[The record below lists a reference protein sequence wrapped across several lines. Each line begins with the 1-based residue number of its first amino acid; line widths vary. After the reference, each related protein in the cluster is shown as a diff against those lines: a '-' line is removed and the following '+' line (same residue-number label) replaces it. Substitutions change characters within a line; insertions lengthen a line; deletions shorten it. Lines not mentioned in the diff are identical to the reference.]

1 MAGILALEFLRRE
14 VSGMICVTLSD
25 DQRSELRQ
33 TARTAVGRVSER
45 SHFVLLSDQGHSPPA
60 IAKLLG
66 YTAATVRT
74 WLIAYQEHGL
84 AGLDDAPRRGRPP
97 LEKHLVAIAQAQTSQ
112 PPPNFGYLQ
121 ACWTIVFLAQHLW
134 QRFRVKVSTTTL
146 RRAVHAAGF
155 VWTRPKLALPHKPD
169 PYAAQKAARLQAAL
183 ADPQGTLLAQ
193 DECDCHLLP
202 VLRAMW
208 QRRGAQVRIPTPGQ
222 NAKRGVF
229 GALDL
234 RSGQWFYQ
242 LTEHKRS
249 VEFIA
254 FLTTLLTAYPL
265 GAIYVIVD
273 NASIHT
279 SKAVKAWLEAQPRL
293 QLIYLPTYSG
303 HPLNPVE
310 KVGWDLKDCIAA
322 NHGFKTVAELDKA
335 IRKYFTNMTAQA
347 ILALANCETV
357 RRAQAA
363 AAKM

>member
-1 MAGILALEFLRRE
+1 M
-14 VSGMICVTLSD
+14 
-25 DQRSELRQ
+25 
-33 TARTAVGRVSER
+33 
-45 SHFVLLSDQGHSPPA
+45 
-60 IAKLLG
+60 
-66 YTAATVRT
+66 
-74 WLIAYQEHGL
+74 
-84 AGLDDAPRRGRPP
+84 
-97 LEKHLVAIAQAQTSQ
+97 AQAQTSQ

-121 ACWTIVFLAQHLW
+121 ACWTIVFLAQQLW
-134 QRFRVKVSTTTL
+134 QRFRGKVSPTTL
-146 RRAVHAAGF
+146 RRAVQAAGL

-169 PYAAQKAARLQAAL
+169 PGAAQKAARLQAAL
-183 ADPQGTLLAQ
+183 ADPHGTLLAQ

-208 QRRGAQVRIPTPGQ
+208 QRRGEQVRIPTPGQ

-254 FLTTLLTAYPL
+254 FLTTLLTAYPR
-265 GAIYVIVD
+265 GTIYVIVD

-279 SKAVKAWLEAQPRL
+279 SKAVKAWLAAQPRL

-303 HPLNPVE
+303 HQLNPVE
-310 KVGWDLKDCIAA
+310 KVWWDLKDCIAA
-322 NHGFKTVAELDKA
+322 NHGFKTLAELDQA
-335 IRKYFTNMTAQA
+335 IRKYFANMTAQA
-347 ILALANCETV
+347 VLALANCETM

-363 AAKM
+363 TAKM

>member
-1 MAGILALEFLRRE
+1 
-14 VSGMICVTLSD
+14 MIRITLSAE
-25 DQRSELRQ
+25 QRSELRQ
-33 TARTAVGRVSER
+33 TARSAMGRVSER
-45 SHFVLLSDQGHSPPA
+45 IHFVLLCDQGHAPPE
-60 IAKLLG
+60 IATLLG
-66 YTAATVRT
+66 YDAATVRT
-74 WLIAYQEHGL
+74 WLTAYQEHGL
-84 AGLDDAPRRGRPP
+84 GGLDDAPRSGRPP

-134 QRFRVKVSTTTL
+134 QRFRVKVSKTTL

-155 VWTRPKLALPHKPD
+155 VWSRPKLALPHKPD
-169 PYAAQKAARLQAAL
+169 PCAAQKAAQLQAAL
-183 ADPQGTLLAQ
+183 ADPQGTVLAQ

-208 QRRGAQVRIPTPGQ
+208 QRRGEQVRIPTPGQ

-234 RSGQWFYQ
+234 RTGRWFYQ

-254 FLTTLLTAYPL
+254 FLTTLLTAYSQ
-265 GAIYVIVD
+265 GVIYVIVD

-303 HPLNPVE
+303 HQLNPVE
-310 KVGWDLKDCIAA
+310 KVWWDLKDCIAA
-322 NHGFKTVAELDKA
+322 NHGFKTLAELDQA
-335 IRKYFTNMTAQA
+335 IRKYFTNMTAKA
-347 ILALANCETV
+347 ILALVQCETV
-357 RRAQAA
+357 RLAQAA
-363 AAKM
+363 TA

>member
-1 MAGILALEFLRRE
+1 MLR
-14 VSGMICVTLSD
+14 ITLSD
-25 DQRSELRQ
+25 DQRRELQ
-33 TARTAVGRVSER
+33 HTARTAVGRVSER
-45 SHFVLLSDQGHSPPA
+45 SHFVLLSTQGHSPPA
-60 IAKLLG
+60 IAELLG
-66 YTAATVRT
+66 YDAATVRT
-74 WLIAYQEHGL
+74 WLAAYQEHGL
-84 AGLDDAPRRGRPP
+84 AGLDDAPRSGRPP
-97 LEKHLVAIAQAQTSQ
+97 LEPHLVAMAQAQTSQ
-112 PPPNFGYLQ
+112 PPPNFSYLQ

-134 QRFRVKVSTTTL
+134 QRFRVKVSPTTL
-146 RRAVHAAGF
+146 RRAVQAAGF

-169 PYAAQKAARLQAAL
+169 PGAAQKAARLQAAL
-183 ADPQGTLLAQ
+183 ADPHGTLLAQ

-208 QRRGAQVRIPTPGQ
+208 QRRGEQVRIPTPGQ

-254 FLTTLLTAYPL
+254 FLTTLLTAYPR
-265 GAIYVIVD
+265 GTIYVIVD

-279 SKAVKAWLEAQPRL
+279 SKAVKAWLAAQPRL

-303 HPLNPVE
+303 HQLNPVE
-310 KVGWDLKDCIAA
+310 KVWWDLKDCIAA
-322 NHGFKTVAELDKA
+322 NHGFKTLAELDKA
-335 IRKYFTNMTAQA
+335 IRKYFANMTAQA

-363 AAKM
+363 TAEM

>member
-1 MAGILALEFLRRE
+1 MAGILALRFLRRE
-14 VSGMICVTLSD
+14 VSGMLRITLSD
-25 DQRSELRQ
+25 DQRRELRH

-45 SHFVLLSDQGHSPPA
+45 SHFVLLSTQGHSPPA
-60 IAKLLG
+60 IAELLG
-66 YTAATVRT
+66 YDAATVRT
-74 WLIAYQEHGL
+74 WLTAYQEHGL
-84 AGLDDAPRRGRPP
+84 AGLDDAPRSGRPP
-97 LEKHLVAIAQAQTSQ
+97 LEQHLVAIAQAQTSQ

-146 RRAVHAAGF
+146 RRAVQAAGF

-169 PYAAQKAARLQAAL
+169 PGAAQKAARLQAAL
-183 ADPQGTLLAQ
+183 ADPHGTLLAQ

-208 QRRGAQVRIPTPGQ
+208 QRRGEQVRIPTPGQ

-234 RSGQWFYQ
+234 RSGPWFYQ

-265 GAIYVIVD
+265 GTIYVIVD

-279 SKAVKAWLEAQPRL
+279 SKAVKAWLAAQPRL

-303 HPLNPVE
+303 HQLNPVE
-310 KVGWDLKDCIAA
+310 KVWWDLKDCIAA
-322 NHGFKTVAELDKA
+322 NHGFKTLAELDKA
-335 IRKYFTNMTAQA
+335 IRNYFANMTAQA

-363 AAKM
+363 TAEM

>member
-1 MAGILALEFLRRE
+1 MMHI
-14 VSGMICVTLSD
+14 TLCD
-25 DQRSELRQ
+25 EQRSELRQ
-33 TARTAVGRVSER
+33 TARSAVGRVSER
-45 SHFVLLSDQGHSPPA
+45 IHFVLLSDQGHAPPE
-60 IAKLLG
+60 IATLLG
-66 YTAATVRT
+66 YDAATVRT
-74 WLIAYQEHGL
+74 WLTAYQEHGL
-84 AGLDDAPRRGRPP
+84 AGLEDAPRSGRPP
-97 LEKHLVAIAQAQTSQ
+97 IEKHLVAIAQAQTSQ

-134 QRFRVKVSTTTL
+134 QRFRVKVTTTTL

-169 PYAAQKAARLQAAL
+169 PCAAQKAARLHAAL
-183 ADPQGTLLAQ
+183 ADPHGTLLAQ

-208 QRRGAQVRIPTPGQ
+208 QRRGEQVRIPTPGQ

-234 RSGQWFYQ
+234 RSGQWFYH
-242 LTEHKRS
+242 LTERKRS

-254 FLTTLLTAYPL
+254 FLAMLLTAYPL
-265 GAIYVIVD
+265 GTLYVIVD

-303 HPLNPVE
+303 HQLNPVE
-310 KVGWDLKDCIAA
+310 KVWWDLKGCIAA
-322 NHGFKTVAELDKA
+322 NHGFKTLAELDQA
-335 IRKYFTNMTAQA
+335 IRKYFTHMTAKA
-347 ILALANCETV
+347 ILALVQCETV
-357 RRAQAA
+357 RLAQAA
-363 AAKM
+363 TAQM

>member
-1 MAGILALEFLRRE
+1 
-14 VSGMICVTLSD
+14 MIRVTLTD
-25 DQRSELRQ
+25 EQRSELRQ
-33 TARTAVGRVSER
+33 GARTTVGRVSER
-45 SHFVLLSDQGHSPPA
+45 MHFVLLCDQGHAPPE
-60 IAKLLG
+60 IAAVLG
-66 YTAATVRT
+66 YDVATVRT
-74 WLIAYQEHGL
+74 WLVAYQTRGI
-84 AGLDDAPRRGRPP
+84 AGLNDAPRSGRPP
-97 LEKHLVAIAQAQTSQ
+97 REKHLVAIAQAQTSQ

-134 QRFRVKVSTTTL
+134 QRFRVKVSTSSL

-155 VWTRPKLALPHKPD
+155 VWTRPKLTLPHKRD
-169 PYAAQKAARLQAAL
+169 PLAAEKTTQLQAAL
-183 ADPQGTLLAQ
+183 ADPHGTLLAQ

-208 QRRGAQVRIPTPGQ
+208 QRRGEQASIPTPGH

-254 FLTTLLTAYPL
+254 FLTTLLSAYPQ
-265 GAIYVIVD
+265 GVIYVIVD

-279 SKAVKAWLEAQPRL
+279 SKAVKAWLAAQARL

-303 HPLNPVE
+303 HQLNPVE
-310 KVGWDLKDCIAA
+310 KVWWDLKACIAA
-322 NHGFKTVAELDKA
+322 NHGFKTLAELDKA
-335 IRKYFTNMTAQA
+335 IRKYFANMTTQA
-347 ILALANCETV
+347 MLTLVNCETV
-357 RRAQAA
+357 RQAQTATA
-363 AAKM
+363 

>member
-1 MAGILALEFLRRE
+1 
-14 VSGMICVTLSD
+14 
-25 DQRSELRQ
+25 
-33 TARTAVGRVSER
+33 VSER
-45 SHFVLLSDQGHSPPA
+45 SHFVLLADQGHSPPA

-84 AGLDDAPRRGRPP
+84 AGLNDAPRSGRPP

-134 QRFRVKVSTTTL
+134 QRFRVKVSPTTL
-146 RRAVHAAGF
+146 RRAVQAAGF

-169 PYAAQKAARLQAAL
+169 PGAAQKAARLQAAL
-183 ADPQGTLLAQ
+183 ADPHGTLLAQ

-208 QRRGAQVRIPTPGQ
+208 QRRGEQVRIPTPGQ

-254 FLTTLLTAYPL
+254 FLTTLLTAYPR
-265 GAIYVIVD
+265 GTIYVIVD

-279 SKAVKAWLEAQPRL
+279 SKAVKAWLAAQPRL

-303 HPLNPVE
+303 HQLNPVE
-310 KVGWDLKDCIAA
+310 KVWWDLKDCIAA
-322 NHGFKTVAELDKA
+322 NHGFKTLAELDKA
-335 IRKYFTNMTAQA
+335 IRKYFANMTAQA

-363 AAKM
+363 TAEM